1 MLRSPRHFAIG
12 LPVVLISL
20 LVGGCGGDGTPH
32 NRCSGSC
39 PNRPPVTYLPIEATP
54 ASNPDGGPTDLYV
67 IPMAE
72 PATTPRHVATY
83 RWMLPIANVTTR
95 DGTPT
100 RRFYTTVGEKGGDHL
115 WSLDLTEKSTLTP
128 VQVSNLTFPIV
139 YAPMPA
145 TNYPDSIEICD
156 SHVVQGNLNDP
167 DSAML
172 IMSLPSLDRAIVCS
186 KPTQVL
192 LVHPGDSATTAPTP
206 LPLGS
211 GAILPL
217 YQATGALGG
226 IVALDDAQNLNF
238 YPDATFTHPTQ
249 LLSNVSAMVIWQEP
263 PATPGQHFSANP
275 YYAYL
280 NVKLNG
286 ATSPGKVYRIDATG
300 ALSADLYD
308 FQSPNDYTAL
318 VRDDT
323 VYFVDA
329 GTVDVLPSIQVI
341 SHGTTAKSL
350 YNVDKRLAGG
360 PYLAGLAAQQLIFT
374 SRVDLQSPVLVR
386 AITVGGGGG
395 TPTTLASS
403 DQFPEVGVVGN
414 DVLITYVDIGNNTAS
429 YSTQIVDTSGAIL
442 RATSTGSAFLGFA
455 PPPPLQASNMTVAP
469 EIDVVDLNQPTSN
482 GVALKT
488 AGGATFT
495 LPANAI
501 PVLTPLTAS
510 TGFGVVA
517 TGSGPAELWMYDL
530 TSRVATP
537 IVVPNFTLWID

>member
-1 MLRSPRHFAIG
+1 MLREPRRFAIG
-12 LPVVLISL
+12 LPVVLIPF
-20 LVGGCGGDGTPH
+20 LVSGCGGDGSPH

-39 PNRPPVTYLPIEATP
+39 PNRPAVTYLPIEATP

-72 PATTPRHVATY
+72 PSTNPRHVATY
-83 RWMLPIANVTTR
+83 GWMLGIANVTTR

-115 WSLDLTEKSTLTP
+115 WSLDLTEKSPLTP
-128 VQVSNLTFPIV
+128 VQVSNLTFPV
-139 YAPMPA
+139 VPAPMPA
-145 TNYPDSIEICD
+145 PNYPGSRELCSSQII
-156 SHVVQGNLNDP
+156 QGNLNDP

-172 IMSLPSLDRAIVCS
+172 MMSLPNPDPRIVCFG
-186 KPTQVL
+186 KPGQIL

-211 GAILPL
+211 GEVLPL

-263 PATPGQHFSANP
+263 PTSPGQHFSANP

-323 VYFVDA
+323 VYFVDS
-329 GTVDVLPSIQVI
+329 GTVNVLPSIQVI

-350 YNVDKRLAGG
+350 YSVNKRLIGG
-360 PYLAGLAAQQLIFT
+360 PYLAGLAGQQLIFT
-374 SRVDLQSPVLVR
+374 SRADLQSPVLVQ
-386 AITVGGGGG
+386 ALTVGGTG

-403 DQFPEVGVVGN
+403 DQFPEVGVVAN
-414 DVLITYVDIGNNTAS
+414 DVLITYVDIANSTVS

-455 PPPPLQASNMTVAP
+455 PPPPLQATNMTVAP
-469 EIDVVDLNQPTSN
+469 EIDVVDLSQPTSN
-482 GVALKT
+482 GNALKT
-488 AGGATFT
+488 AAGATFT
-495 LPANAI
+495 LPANAVPI
-501 PVLTPLTAS
+501 LTPITTM
-510 TGFGVVA
+510 TGIGSVA
-517 TGSGPAELWMYDL
+517 TGTGPAETWVYELPGR
-530 TSRVATP
+530 SVTP
-537 IVVPNFTLWID
+537 IVVPNFTLRIN